1 MTRVGRRGFIGGVA
15 GVAAAV
21 VAPIGWVGRTFA
33 GSTGTASTPNEK
45 VARLF
50 AGHPDGAKRI
60 GGAYL
65 AVAPE
70 DNDATLLFRA
80 LAPDGEDADE
90 WWAQVSVGEL
100 RREVRTRAHDDF
112 ITKDI
117 IDLEGWQLA
126 LTEARL
132 TALSTLL

>member
-15 GVAAAV
+15 GVAAV
-21 VAPIGWVGRTFA
+21 VAAPIGWVGRAFGASNA
-33 GSTGTASTPNEK
+33 GLSPNDK

-50 AGHPDGAKRI
+50 SEAAGTRRI
-60 GGAYL
+60 GEAYL

-80 LAPDGEDADE
+80 LAPDGEDPDE
-90 WWAQVSVGEL
+90 WWARVSVGEL

-117 IDLEGWQLA
+117 VDLEGWQLSK
-126 LTEARL
+126 TEARAAALFTL
-132 TALSTLL
+132 TQ